1 MAHSWAEA
9 HHWAQCYSLNKRI
22 CHWCKVASFHWTTL
36 MQDTLDITGAVTIT
50 ILYDCILV
58 ILCLYSESIQHRFIA
73 VV

>member
-1 MAHSWAEA
+1 
-9 HHWAQCYSLNKRI
+9 
-22 CHWCKVASFHWTTL
+22 

-73 VV
+73 VVSFGKLWVV